1 MVIEGRCGIA
11 PDETSEAV
19 KEELASWLKDLEYR
33 DEWFKHH
40 PAEIEWFGAQWL
52 PNDLPDEHPLIS
64 ALESSFEKMKGA
76 KPVREASPWG
86 TDGGLCEHAGQTP
99 VIVFGPGE
107 VKAAHQ
113 ANEYIEIRALIDA
126 VKIISLLSWNG
137 AGRQMGV
144 TELIKEL
151 RAEKGAAEIDADR
164 FNERLR
170 VIRYDGQ
177 ITALIPA
184 VLAEAKQEGAQ
195 R

>member
-1 MVIEGRCGIA
+1 
-11 PDETSEAV
+11 
-19 KEELASWLKDLEYR
+19 
-33 DEWFKHH
+33 
-40 PAEIEWFGAQWL
+40 
-52 PNDLPDEHPLIS
+52 
-64 ALESSFEKMKGA
+64 
-76 KPVREASPWG
+76 
-86 TDGGLCEHAGQTP
+86 
-99 VIVFGPGE
+99 
-107 VKAAHQ
+107 
-113 ANEYIEIRALIDA
+113 
-126 VKIISLLSWNG
+126 
-137 AGRQMGV
+137 MGV